1 VTQQEDHLLLV
12 IEDNGQGFNV
22 EQARTH
28 ARRGNSIGLLG
39 MEERAKL
46 VGGELTIT
54 SSPKTGT
61 RLTASL
67 PLVGL
72 NPHLTTSEASLA

>member
-1 VTQQEDHLLLV
+1 LA
-12 IEDNGQGFNV
+12 IEDNGKGFNV
-22 EQARTH
+22 EQAKTRART
-28 ARRGNSIGLLG
+28 GISIGLLG
-39 MEERAKL
+39 MEERARL

-67 PLVGL
+67 PLIKL
-72 NPHLTTSEASLA
+72 NTHLVA